1 METTFGRGTTPVRGQ
16 QRSPCWLTTYPSPGM
31 ILHSLNG
38 YYLLKICRDPNG
50 KDRLNRPSSGGWS
63 NHLGWSN
70 QVPCHGIS
78 SIHPSRWILNF
89 GKPTQPTLN
98 QIGTSESWDDPS
110 KSLTF
115 LFWGPGGLDSATG
128 RFGGRRAE
136 MAAHARLGAGN
147 WEVFWNAKAWTG
159 EEPGYYTPGSTNIA
173 G

>member
-38 YYLLKICRDPNG
+38 YYPLKICRDPNG

-115 LFWGPGGLDSATG
+115 LFWGAGHDEQPMIGFLI
-128 RFGGRRAE
+128 
-136 MAAHARLGAGN
+136 LGCLN
-147 WEVFWNAKAWTG
+147 HLNEIIS
-159 EEPGYYTPGSTNIA
+159 PGSSPKIVEPHTHICA
-173 G
+173 CR